1 MTVGWKLRSSKG
13 SAMARISPLRMMTD
27 VVPSPT
33 SSSCARDSSIMLL
46 AAGWLTSTS
55 RRMQLP
61 SLVMTMPPIG
71 SNNILSIDRGPNVVR
86 MMSATAFAAWILFTC
101 ATLPVSRCVL
111 ASERVQKGDMMI
123 QGGKGHDGSVVG
135 TY

>member
-1 MTVGWKLRSSKG
+1 MGWKLRSSSG
-13 SAMARISPLRMMTD
+13 SAMAKISPLRMMTD

-71 SNNILSIDRGPNVVR
+71 SSNILSIDRGPNVVR
-86 MMSATAFAAWILFTC
+86 MMSATALAA
-101 ATLPVSRCVL
+101 
-111 ASERVQKGDMMI
+111 
-123 QGGKGHDGSVVG
+123 
-135 TY
+135 